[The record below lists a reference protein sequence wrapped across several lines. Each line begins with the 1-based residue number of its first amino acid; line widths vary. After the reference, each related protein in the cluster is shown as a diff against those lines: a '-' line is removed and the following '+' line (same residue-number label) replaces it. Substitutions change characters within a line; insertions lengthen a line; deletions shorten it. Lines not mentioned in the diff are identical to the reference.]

1 MSLTVNQFFMRK
13 IVAMLICTFLFAGCQ
28 RTNTVQVVKST
39 ADTTIQSR
47 KGISKIEKSNF
58 DKENVRLHLFSDL
71 KRMDTFK
78 LSYNSKNLEDSMCFQ
93 IISSTGAILFE
104 KHFDGGA
111 FYDYDR
117 PWYLYVTDPA
127 RGDNYDSKTMSK
139 EIADSLQSADIS
151 FINQKIQDF
160 FSDNRFYINP
170 QKVLDRKM
178 VTSSNFGD
186 IENET
191 SVVGFTYSL
200 YSPGYEMIAFSKKK
214 NKVITIVA
222 SD

>member
-1 MSLTVNQFFMRK
+1 MRK
-13 IVAMLICTFLFAGCQ
+13 IVAMLICTLLFVGCQ
-28 RTNTVQVVKST
+28 KTNTVQVVKST
-39 ADTTIQSR
+39 ADTIIQSKKR
-47 KGISKIEKSNF
+47 ISKIEKSNF

-78 LSYNSKNLEDSMCFQ
+78 LSYNSKNLEDSLCFQ
-93 IISSTGAILFE
+93 ILDFRGTVIFE
-104 KHFDGGA
+104 KHFDGQA

-139 EIADSLQSADIS
+139 DIADSLQIADIR

-160 FSDNRFYINP
+160 FNDNRFYINP
-170 QKVLDRKM
+170 QKLLDRKM
-178 VTSSNFGD
+178 VTSSNFDD

-200 YSPGYEMIAFSKKK
+200 NSPGYEMIAFSKKK

-222 SD
+222 TD